1 MISGFLADEGQ
12 SDILQDGTTSRE
24 NGPRTTTTTYSSF
37 LGTKDWFIYKPYVL
51 LTFYTDCQTLKC
63 LSRIIQK
70 WHVFRLARRGLPH
83 QDSCPFCNQSEETIN
98 HILLGCVFARMVW
111 HEVCTALGRHNWVPT
126 TVDTLV
132 TWCQSKFSADGRLRD
147 HRTILVLVCWELWKH
162 RNGIV
167 FDGESPSSARI
178 GTRILEEGKAWPA
191 AGLLKGDMSDFF
203 GSLAR
208 WVDHE

>member
-1 MISGFLADEGQ
+1 
-12 SDILQDGTTSRE
+12 
-24 NGPRTTTTTYSSF
+24 
-37 LGTKDWFIYKPYVL
+37 
-51 LTFYTDCQTLKC
+51 
-63 LSRIIQK
+63 
-70 WHVFRLARRGLPH
+70 
-83 QDSCPFCNQSEETIN
+83 
-98 HILLGCVFARMVW
+98 MVW
-111 HEVCTALGRHNWVPT
+111 HEVCTALGRPDWVPI

-147 HRTILVLVCWELWKH
+147 HRTILVLVYWELLKH

-167 FDGESPSSARI
+167 FDGESPSSTRI
-178 GTRILEEGKAWPA
+178 GTRILEEGKAWAA